1 MKWPMRWLS
10 RSAVQDTILVAALIV
25 LSVFL
30 VVWDGSRVEGVPGWG
45 PWVGFVVQVV
55 VLLGLLVR
63 R

>member
-1 MKWPMRWLS
+1 MFTKASS
-10 RSAVQDTILVAALIV
+10 RRVPAFDVGLFIALVL
-25 LSVFL
+25 LSVL
-30 VVWDGSRVEGVPGWG
+30 LAAWDGSRVEGVPGWG